1 MNDACGQ
8 QGKLV
13 KRVGASL
20 IIARH
25 LSKELRRRKNL
36 WASVNLV
43 DINMCGKQGNGS
55 AKHCKIECNASFS
68 LTNSSALDGH

>member
-43 DINMCGKQGNGS
+43 NINMLGKQGVH
-55 AKHCKIECNASFS
+55 KHGNTA
-68 LTNSSALDGH
+68 TNLPNIVK